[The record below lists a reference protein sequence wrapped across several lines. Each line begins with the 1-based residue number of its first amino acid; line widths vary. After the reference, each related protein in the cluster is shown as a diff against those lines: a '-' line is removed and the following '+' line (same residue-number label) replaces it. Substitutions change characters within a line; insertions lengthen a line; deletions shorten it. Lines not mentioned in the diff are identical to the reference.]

1 MALYSEQQR
10 FQQKWVLAICLTTP
24 ISFLFLSSLSLR
36 QIWQTDSFSNSAE
49 TTFLICTLSGFITML
64 IPILIRRIGLNTR
77 VSKQGLSLRFIPF
90 HRHERTYLFEN
101 ILCVEAVQYRPIR
114 DYGGWGIR
122 IGRNG
127 RAYNVSGNMGVMI
140 NLKDGKTFLIGSQKS
155 EILAQIITNN
165 L

>member
-1 MALYSEQQR
+1 
-10 FQQKWVLAICLTTP
+10 
-24 ISFLFLSSLSLR
+24 
-36 QIWQTDSFSNSAE
+36 
-49 TTFLICTLSGFITML
+49 ML

-155 EILAQIITNN
+155 EVLAQIITNN